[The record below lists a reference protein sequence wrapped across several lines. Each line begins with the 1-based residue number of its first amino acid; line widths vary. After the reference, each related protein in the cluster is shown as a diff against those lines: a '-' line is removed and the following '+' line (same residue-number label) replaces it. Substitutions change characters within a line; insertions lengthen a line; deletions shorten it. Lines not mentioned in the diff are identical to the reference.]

1 MKATSIS
8 AVLATAFLAGCCLL
22 SSPYD
27 YAENW
32 LVREDATRQ
41 FAVPTD
47 IIYMQGVLYTN
58 VADVAKMSAYAQGEI
73 GKGRFGGLARVF
85 APLVANAEDV
95 EMALTW
101 YLRHHHGRNRP
112 FFFIGEGA
120 CGALL
125 KQYEEQNEEDL
136 RDEGFVASFY
146 TEKSHE
152 GFVTAEMVREIRH
165 ALARSRYRE
174 QWGREMPS
182 GMLGK

>member
-8 AVLATAFLAGCCLL
+8 AVLAAAFLDGCCLL

-41 FAVPTD
+41 FAVPSD
-47 IIYMQGVLYTN
+47 IIYVQGIPYTN
-58 VADVAKMSAYAQGEI
+58 VADVATMHSYVQSEVGN
-73 GKGRFGGLARVF
+73 GRFGNIARVF
-85 APLVANAEDV
+85 SPLVANAEDV

-112 FFFIGEGA
+112 FVFIGEGA

-136 RDEGFVASFY
+136 RDDGFVTSFY

-152 GFVTAEMVREIRH
+152 GFVTDEMVREIRH
-165 ALARSRYRE
+165 ALARVRYRD